1 MARTRTRSDYNF
13 IAYSDIMTC
22 LAIIFLFIAIAYI
35 MEGISDKIVKD
46 DIYNSIS
53 ADIKANFRSKNV
65 QLDNDMSL
73 KFLEDSTNNKDDLF
87 NIGSSE
93 MTSSFKNKISSI
105 WPIYQNIILDSNNLK
120 FISEIRIEGHTDT
133 IAPKDKSMESY
144 LYNLRLSSARAQSV
158 LTYVRSLD
166 SYTQLK
172 PELKSK
178 LDFLLTANGM
188 SYSRAL
194 NNHGEISALSHIDH
208 TIDINKSRRVEFKI
222 NTSNDD
228 LKRNL
233 SSK

>member
-1 MARTRTRSDYNF
+1 
-13 IAYSDIMTC
+13 
-22 LAIIFLFIAIAYI
+22 
-35 MEGISDKIVKD
+35 
-46 DIYNSIS
+46 
-53 ADIKANFRSKNV
+53 
-65 QLDNDMSL
+65 
-73 KFLEDSTNNKDDLF
+73 
-87 NIGSSE
+87 
-93 MTSSFKNKISSI
+93 
-105 WPIYQNIILDSNNLK
+105 
-120 FISEIRIEGHTDT
+120 
-133 IAPKDKSMESY
+133 MESY